1 MNLNKLLA
9 VVPKITSITGD
20 TDREIS
26 GVVYDP
32 LRVKKDFLYVA
43 INIYTQLD
51 KIEHPDGHV
60 FVDEAITAGATT
72 IMLEKDMP
80 LPHGITKIVVPDS
93 RLALALLAGEFYG
106 HPSRKMKL
114 IGITGTNGKT
124 TTAHVVEAILNE
136 KYRTGLIGTLYYKV
150 AGEIRK
156 SKDTTPEPPDLQEIF
171 QDMVD
176 NNCTHTVM
184 EVSSHGVD
192 FHRVDGVAYEV
203 GGWTNFTQDHLDYHG
218 SMEVYRECKLRWV
231 RTLQPDKHMII
242 NVNDPTV
249 KYFREASK
257 AKVITYGLENHAD
270 VTAKDVELSG
280 EGTKFTLKTPM
291 GSIAVN
297 AKLRGQFNL
306 YNMLCGAAMCLPL
319 DIDLETIKAGL
330 EKKIIV
336 FGRFHPI
343 ERGQDF
349 AVIIDYAHTPDG
361 LIKVLDAAR
370 ATNPKRLI
378 TVFGCGGDRD
388 RKKRPLM
395 AKVVDEKS
403 DQFIITD
410 DNPRTEDPE
419 QIVNDILEGV
429 TSAKE
434 KFEVIHDRAKAIEH
448 AINNAQSGDMIIIAG
463 KGHETT
469 QTLKDTTLEFN
480 DVEVAD
486 RFVTK
491 RLARDGKEI
500 K

>member
-1 MNLNKLLA
+1 MKLNQLLP
-9 VVPKITSITGD
+9 VIPETTTISGD

-32 LRVKKDFLYVA
+32 LRVERDYLYVA

-51 KIEHPDGHV
+51 KIEHPDGHK
-60 FVDEAITAGATT
+60 FVDKAIEAGATAV
-72 IMLEKDMP
+72 ILDHDMSVP
-80 LPHGITKIVVPDS
+80 DGVTKIVVPDS
-93 RLALALLAGEFYG
+93 RLALALISGEFYN

-124 TTAHVVEAILNE
+124 TTAHVIEAILIE
-136 KYRTGLIGTLYYKV
+136 KFRIGLIGTLYCKI
-150 AGEIRK
+150 AGNIKK

-171 QDMVD
+171 QTMVD
-176 NNCTHTVM
+176 SDCTHAVM

-192 FHRVDGVAYEV
+192 FHRVDGVAYEI

-218 SMEVYRECKLRWV
+218 SMEEYMECKLQWV
-231 RTLQPDKHMII
+231 RTLEPDKHMIV
-242 NVNDPTV
+242 NVDDPAV
-249 KYFREASK
+249 KQFRRASK
-257 AKVITYGLENHAD
+257 AKIITYGLDGNAD

-280 EGTKFTLKTPM
+280 EGTKFTLVTPQ
-291 GSIAVN
+291 GEIDIN

-319 DIDLETIKAGL
+319 GVELETIKAGL
-330 EKKIIV
+330 EKQIIV

-361 LIKVLDAAR
+361 LVKVLDAAR
-370 ATNPKRLI
+370 ATNPKRLV

-388 RKKRPLM
+388 RTKRPLM

-403 DQFIITD
+403 DSFIITD
-410 DNPRTEDPE
+410 DNPRTEDPG
-419 QIVNDILEGV
+419 QIVKDILEGV
-429 TSAKE
+429 SSGE
-434 KFEVIHDRAKAIEH
+434 DKFEVIHDRGEAIEH
-448 AINNAQSGDMIIIAG
+448 AINIAEPGDMIIIAG

-469 QTLKDTTLEFN
+469 QTLKDTTLKFN

-486 RFVTK
+486 GFVVK
-491 RLARDGKEI
+491 RLGKV
-500 K
+500 